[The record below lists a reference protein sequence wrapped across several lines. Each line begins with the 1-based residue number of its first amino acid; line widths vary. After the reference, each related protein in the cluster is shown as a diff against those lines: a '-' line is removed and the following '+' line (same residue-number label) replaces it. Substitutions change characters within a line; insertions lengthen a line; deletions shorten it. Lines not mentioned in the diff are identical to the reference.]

1 MVSDEFQQMVGCA
14 LTVGIGNEESGLGVY
29 LGVEERLKGSFVI
42 GSKSPRAT
50 PRAMSISTS
59 LLPKPVRD
67 VSNLEARGGKQT
79 LQ

>member
-1 MVSDEFQQMVGCA
+1 MNSNKWRGVQ
-14 LTVGIGNEESGLGVY
+14 LTVGIVNAESGLGVY

-59 LLPKPVRD
+59 LFSKHVRD
-67 VSNLEARGGKQT
+67 VSNLETRGGKQT